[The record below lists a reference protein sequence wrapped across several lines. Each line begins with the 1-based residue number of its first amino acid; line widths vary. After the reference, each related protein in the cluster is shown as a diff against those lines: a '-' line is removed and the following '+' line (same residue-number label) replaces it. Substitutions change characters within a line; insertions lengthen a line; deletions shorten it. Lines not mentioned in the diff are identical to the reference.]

1 MKLKYHINWD
11 ELAELDAKWA
21 ILTAPD
27 KKYNKWP
34 EKEFFKTGELEIN
47 KLLKLIKDL
56 NLKVQF
62 GTALDFGCGIG
73 RVAYAL
79 GEYYNKV
86 YGVDIS
92 EKMIF
97 EAKKY
102 LKNKKIV
109 FIQNTRNDL
118 QCFENNQFDLI
129 YSLITLQ
136 HIPDKKQ
143 IRSYLNEFIRIL
155 RPGGILY
162 FQMPTISNYS
172 FIKSILLKIRG
183 LLYYFFVYKI
193 GLPRKYCYSR
203 LKIAPFM
210 HMSYINS
217 KDIKIFF
224 QKTSS
229 NMWVFNDNSR
239 ETIYVIQKSL
249 DRDKAF
255 GYAEEILELDSQN
268 KQINAFIKHEL

>member
-1 MKLKYHINWD
+1 MKLKYHIDWD
-11 ELAELDAKWA
+11 ELAKLDAKWA
-21 ILTAPD
+21 ILTASD
-27 KKYNKWP
+27 KKYNKWT

-73 RVAYAL
+73 RVTYAL
-79 GEYYNKV
+79 SGYYNKV

-102 LKNKKIV
+102 FLKNKKII

-118 QCFENNQFDLI
+118 GCFKNNQFDLI

-136 HIPDKKQ
+136 HIPDKNQ

-172 FIKSILLKIRG
+172 FIKLSLLKVRG
-183 LLYYFFVYKI
+183 LLYYFFVNI
-193 GLPRKYCYSR
+193 
-203 LKIAPFM
+203 LKISPKFCYHKLKLMPFM
-210 HMSYINS
+210 HMGHIKAREIKEIFS
-217 KDIKIFF
+217 KNAANIQIFNDKSLETKYLIQKNIKIVNN
-224 QKTSS
+224 K
-229 NMWVFNDNSR
+229 
-239 ETIYVIQKSL
+239 KS
-249 DRDKAF
+249 K
-255 GYAEEILELDSQN
+255 I
-268 KQINAFIKHEL
+268 I

>member
-1 MKLKYHINWD
+1 MKSKYHIDWN
-11 ELAELDAKWA
+11 ELAKLDTKWA

-27 KKYNKWP
+27 KKYNKWA
-34 EKEFFKTGELEIN
+34 EEEFFKTGELEIN

-56 NLKVQF
+56 NLKAEF
-62 GTALDFGCGIG
+62 ETALDFGCGIG
-73 RVAYAL
+73 RVTNAL
-79 GEYYNKV
+79 GRYYNKV

-102 LKNKKIV
+102 FFKNKKIV
-109 FIQNTRNDL
+109 FIQNTRNNL
-118 QCFENNQFDLI
+118 RCFKNNQFDLI

-143 IRSYLNEFIRIL
+143 IWAYLNEFIRIL
-155 RPGGILY
+155 KPGGILY

-172 FIKSILLKIRG
+172 FIKSVLLKIRG
-183 LLYYFFVYKI
+183 LLYYFFVNALKVS
-193 GLPRKYCYSR
+193 PKFCYHK
-203 LKIAPFM
+203 LKLIPFM
-210 HMSYINS
+210 RMSHINS

-229 NMWVFNDNSR
+229 NIWVFNDNSR
-239 ETIYVIQKSL
+239 ETIYLIQK
-249 DRDKAF
+249 KF
-255 GYAEEILELDSQN
+255 
-268 KQINAFIKHEL
+268 